1 MITQVVDLPR
11 GRDMAEGGKET
22 KKENCF
28 AASFMKEAGS
38 VECTTLGIPDV
49 QIKH

>member
-11 GRDMAEGGKET
+11 GRDMAEGGERKE
-22 KKENCF
+22 KEMF
-28 AASFMKEAGS
+28 RGVFMNEAGS
-38 VECTTLGIPDV
+38 VVCTTLGIPDV